1 VKDFITAFQILTS
14 IPLSDFP
21 PHHDELTRSVVY
33 FPIVGF
39 TIGLLLFALTF
50 FLLPFLPAGPLA
62 VLLTL
67 VLIFITGG
75 LHSDGLADLCD
86 GLFSGRSREEM
97 LLIMK
102 DSRIGPFGVLALI
115 AVFFLKY
122 ALFVEVITHG
132 WLFTFLLMGVLSRWA
147 MVLAAYLGTYA
158 RERGTAQPFIGK
170 VSMGQILGATI
181 ISLIL
186 IFAINVGVG
195 IISLSLVFLLVLLF
209 KQFLY
214 SKIGGLTGDSLGALN
229 EISETLVLLSVLV
242 SDAFLEFA

>member
-1 VKDFITAFQILTS
+1 
-14 IPLSDFP
+14 
-21 PHHDELTRSVVY
+21 
-33 FPIVGF
+33 
-39 TIGLLLFALTF
+39 
-50 FLLPFLPAGPLA
+50 
-62 VLLTL
+62 
-67 VLIFITGG
+67 
-75 LHSDGLADLCD
+75 
-86 GLFSGRSREEM
+86 
-97 LLIMK
+97 
-102 DSRIGPFGVLALI
+102 
-115 AVFFLKY
+115 
-122 ALFVEVITHG
+122 
-132 WLFTFLLMGVLSRWA
+132 MGVLSRWA